1 MVGSV
6 GFRAVGTRG
15 SPHIQ
20 ALDQRLG
27 RVPSPSPNTSDTQA
41 DLSSFSTDEFLHCG
55 RPNILSKSKDVVL
68 VACIDNDHLPETAQA
83 ADCQVLSGGDEEE
96 VEEEGEEANDAKYGL
111 SIYQSHDDETDV
123 ELWSCDRAPSSSSDM
138 NGYKLRNIA
147 ADALQ
152 VACSDVPH
160 EDAVALAKQHLPLRD
175 DRATIDTLPS
185 LKDALGMSR
194 SHSIDLPDNYSM
206 DLPDNYYTD
215 IPDDYCMDIPDGFCT
230 NMPNSYPTNMPNY
243 CSIDTEDTYSMAIP
257 NNYSIDLPEAYSV
270 GIREKAKL
278 PPMRNGSDKLES
290 NGQYLPSIH
299 EVVCASEY
307 NTRSEA
313 PTAASLATIFQ
324 LGSEALVTRAP
335 GRPLRPKSPRSKSSV
350 WPSACSHE
358 ANRRGLSSLVSPST
372 SSAYPRDTFNTLR
385 RPLMPDFR
393 SGLLSETPDT
403 EPSAPSE
410 ETALLTAGPRRQIA
424 SDAEN
429 PHVQAH
435 HAGKRK
441 DDPLLRQALTQRAD
455 EFHRGDEKQKPPDN
469 QSFPRPGRPMRALQP
484 KRSAALDH
492 SRSAGDSPL

>member
-1 MVGSV
+1 MAASV

-27 RVPSPSPNTSDTQA
+27 RVASPTPNTSDTQA
-41 DLSSFSTDEFLHCG
+41 DLSSFSTDEFLQCG
-55 RPNILSKSKDVVL
+55 RPKILPRPKDTVL
-68 VACIDNDHLPETAQA
+68 VACLDDDHLHETAQA
-83 ADCQVLSGGDEEE
+83 AGCQVLSGGDEEE

-111 SIYQSHDDETDV
+111 SIYQNHDDETDV
-123 ELWSCDRAPSSSSDM
+123 ELWSCDRAPSSSNDM

-160 EDAVALAKQHLPLRD
+160 EDAVALAKQHLSLRD
-175 DRATIDTLPS
+175 DRTTIDTLPS
-185 LKDALGMSR
+185 LKDALGLSR
-194 SHSIDLPDNYSM
+194 SHSVDLPDNHFM
-206 DLPDNYYTD
+206 NLPDNYYTG
-215 IPDDYCMDIPDGFCT
+215 IPDNYCMDIPDDFCT

-243 CSIDTEDTYSMAIP
+243 CSIDIEDTYSMAIP
-257 NNYSIDLPEAYSV
+257 NNYSIDLPETYSV

-278 PPMRNGSDKLES
+278 PPMRNRSELEP

-313 PTAASLATIFQ
+313 PTAASLATTFQ

-335 GRPLRPKSPRSKSSV
+335 GGPGRPLRPKSPRGKSSV
-350 WPSACSHE
+350 SPSACSHE
-358 ANRRGLSSLVSPST
+358 ANRRSLPSLVSPSA
-372 SSAYPRDTFNTLR
+372 SNAYPRYTFNTPR

-393 SGLLSETPDT
+393 SGLSSETPGT

-410 ETALLTAGPRRQIA
+410 GTALLTAGPRRQIA
-424 SDAEN
+424 FEAEN
-429 PHVQAH
+429 AHVKAH

-455 EFHRGDEKQKPPDN
+455 GKPPDN
-469 QSFPRPGRPMRALQP
+469 QSFSRPARPKRALQH

-492 SRSAGDSPL
+492 RFTVVLLETPHFE